1 MTQRRPAP
9 PTAPVE
15 VAAEDQAPAES
26 SVGGVLEGIA
36 EASVPRAAQPPAAVA
51 VGPLPVL
58 ALARA
63 TRRVADELEVELGGR
78 VLCAAIDVSVHPL
91 VIDGACARGE
101 SLLATVEGDRVT
113 VVGALRTQ
121 PTPGVDAM
129 DEITLEARRVNL
141 VGGDEVQIRSGVAVI
156 ALRAVGEVETYA
168 DRIIS
173 RAEELQKI
181 VARMLRLN

>member
-1 MTQRRPAP
+1 MA
-9 PTAPVE
+9 
-15 VAAEDQAPAES
+15 
-26 SVGGVLEGIA
+26 GVLEGIA
-36 EASVPRAAQPPAAVA
+36 EASVPQVAPQPVA
-51 VGPLPVL
+51 TSRPLPTL

-63 TRRVADELEVELGGR
+63 RRRVDGGVEVELAGR
-78 VLCAAIDVSVHPL
+78 LLCAAIDSAVHAL

-101 SLLATVEGDRVT
+101 ALLATVEGERVT

-141 VGGDEVQIRSGVAVI
+141 VGGEEVQIRSGVAII

-168 DRIIS
+168 ERIVS